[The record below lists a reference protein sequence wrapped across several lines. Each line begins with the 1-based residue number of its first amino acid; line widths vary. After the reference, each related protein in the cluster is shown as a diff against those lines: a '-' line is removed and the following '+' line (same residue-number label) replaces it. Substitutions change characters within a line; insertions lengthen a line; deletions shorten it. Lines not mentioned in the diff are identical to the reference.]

1 MGIDPYCMTGRH
13 EHKHKYRILCKN
25 IQADIITSTGQN
37 NNKKHSRRQHGG
49 P

>member
-1 MGIDPYCMTGRH
+1 MGIDPYCVTGRQ

-25 IQADIITSTGQN
+25 IQTDIITSTGQ

-49 P
+49 L